1 MNDDEICEIVI
12 TAPDADWLLSHT
24 RQLVEARLVACG
36 HHQPIR
42 SIYTWEAAIHD
53 EQETR
58 VALHTRTSHVQA
70 VIAATQQTH
79 PYAVPCIISLPI
91 SQASDTYK
99 AWVLAVTAGNPET
112 EPANTESGN
121 RRADL

>member
-1 MNDDEICEIVI
+1 MNDDICEVII

-24 RQLVEARLVACG
+24 RRLVEARLAACG

-42 SIYTWEAAIHD
+42 SIYTWDDTIHD

-91 SQASDTYK
+91 THASDTYK
-99 AWVLAVTAGNPET
+99 AWVLAATAGDPQA

-121 RRADL
+121 LHADL